1 VLWINIFIYKAI
13 KIFKV
18 DFKAGLIYFSA
29 ALSIFVLIVVYG
41 FTKISSNDF
50 DKEKIKVGIIQP
62 NIDPWNKWALGGLDD
77 IREIEA
83 REERWKSW
91 GRDKLFLGADSDH
104 PDGIYARGGADM
116 ICMTNDEYR
125 HWFNG

>member
-1 VLWINIFIYKAI
+1 MWFTFWGIKWRVRSHIRAC
-13 KIFKV
+13 KIFRE
-18 DFKAGLIYFSA
+18 YF
-29 ALSIFVLIVVYG
+29 IPIM
-41 FTKISSNDF
+41 
-50 DKEKIKVGIIQP
+50 VGMGIMSP
-62 NIDPWNKWALGGLDD
+62 LGGLDD